1 LPAYEELAQRQAE
14 LIRKALAGSVFV
26 ARHDAPL
33 PERLTSGRDA
43 GLVPLPPGYG
53 DLGWINKDDGVNWSR
68 ETEVSEVTSWGAWE
82 PTRRDIQSDVTEMKV
97 VAQETNLRT
106 LGMYNNT
113 DLSAVRADAETGEVA
128 FSTAVR
134 PSTQYWRIF
143 AVFADGAGDDTI
155 YVGRLLPRAMVS
167 EVGEQVWTDGE
178 DDPVSYE
185 MTLTATRDSEAGFSI
200 RHFFGGPGWR
210 RLLSKMGFETAPVP
224 PPRSNSGQ
232 RGMSVISATVTRAA

>member
-1 LPAYEELAQRQAE
+1 MPAYEEIANRQAE

-26 ARHDAPL
+26 APYGAPL

-43 GLVPLPPGYG
+43 ALVPLPQGYG
-53 DLGWINKDDGVNWSR
+53 DLGWINKDDGVNWAR

-82 PTRRDIQSDVTEMKV
+82 PTRRDIQSDVTEMTV
-97 VAQETNLRT
+97 VAQETNIKT

-113 DLSAVRADAETGEVA
+113 DLSRVRAHPETGEVSFA
-128 FSTAVR
+128 TAVR
-134 PSTQYWRIF
+134 PATQYWRVF

-178 DDPVSYE
+178 DDAVSYE

-210 RLLSKMGFETAPVP
+210 KLLSKMGFEADQDAPATP
-224 PPRSNSGQ
+224 HRPR
-232 RGMSVISATVTRAA
+232 RSVSVVSATVTRAA

>member
-1 LPAYEELAQRQAE
+1 MPAYEELASRQAE

-26 ARHDAPL
+26 APIGAAL

-43 GLVPLPPGYG
+43 GLVPLPKGYG

-82 PTRRDIQSDVTEMKV
+82 PTRRDIQSDVTEMKI
-97 VAQETNLRT
+97 VAQETNIKT

-113 DLSAVRADAETGEVA
+113 DLSAVRAHPETGEVS

-185 MTLTATRDSEAGFSI
+185 MTLTATRDSGAGFSI

-210 RLLSKMGFETAPVP
+210 KLLGQMGFEVDPGPSPGP
-224 PPRSNSGQ
+224 PQRQ
-232 RGMSVISATVTRAA
+232 RGVGLFSATVTRAA